1 MYIVGSV
8 LGQFA
13 VHIVSLIYIS
23 NYVKSIEPH
32 EKVIDLEKEFK
43 PSLLNSAIYLLQ
55 LIQQISTFAINYQGM
70 LNEKILLFRV
80 FLLFSIVYVCQDKIE
95 CHSLFCPY

>member
-32 EKVIDLEKEFK
+32 EKVVDLEKEFK

-70 LNEKILLFRV
+70 LYTSHF
-80 FLLFSIVYVCQDKIE
+80 F
-95 CHSLFCPY
+95 